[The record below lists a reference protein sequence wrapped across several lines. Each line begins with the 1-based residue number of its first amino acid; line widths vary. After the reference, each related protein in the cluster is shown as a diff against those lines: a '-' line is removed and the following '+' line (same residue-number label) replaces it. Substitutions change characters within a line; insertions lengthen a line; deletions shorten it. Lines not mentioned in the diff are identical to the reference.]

1 MLKQFS
7 DSLQIVELKVKDLNN
22 VYIDTII
29 PNFKEIT
36 DLKVTKTRLED
47 LKSLNLTKLSEQCK
61 KLRNFDIDVTLCS
74 LSNSDGDWIENEFAE
89 HIEKTFQDITDVKI
103 QFYLKKKYPR
113 KQLVTVTKKPYQNAT
128 VISEWY

>member
-1 MLKQFS
+1 MDSEIDIEERTISSGLELIGANVCNLKKISIRSMTFYTVQKEVIKRLQNSFCQMLKQFS
-7 DSLQIVELKVKDLNN
+7 DSLQIVELRVKDLNN

-61 KLRNFDIDVTLCS
+61 KL
-74 LSNSDGDWIENEFAE
+74 
-89 HIEKTFQDITDVKI
+89 
-103 QFYLKKKYPR
+103 
-113 KQLVTVTKKPYQNAT
+113 
-128 VISEWY
+128 